1 MIGWMLRN
9 PNRFHYLVAKQHL
22 TSIERTS
29 LHMYV
34 HVPIIQWKAYTK
46 QSYVQNNFVHKM
58 ALLHL
63 THNKRVKKVRKWWC
77 HVVPLAPQSVTLLAK
92 KSKPCQYFKAHFHLY
107 TLGNFRRFQ
116 LHFKPLTSFG
126 VDHLNLFLLTS
137 SSTILTTMCWTNNGT
152 AARDCLHATAYT
164 RLPTCNCLHAT
175 AYTWLVIR
183 EYILCSTKHSEWHFL

>member
-1 MIGWMLRN
+1 MFKTILYKR
-9 PNRFHYLVAKQHL
+9 
-22 TSIERTS
+22 
-29 LHMYV
+29 
-34 HVPIIQWKAYTK
+34 
-46 QSYVQNNFVHKM
+46 M

-107 TLGNFRRFQ
+107 TLGNFRRSQ

-126 VDHLNLFLLTS
+126 VDRLNLFFLLTS

>member
-46 QSYVQNNFVHKM
+46 QSYVQNNFVQKM

-107 TLGNFRRFQ
+107 TLGNFRRSQ

-126 VDHLNLFLLTS
+126 VDHVLAYLIFNHFDNHVLDKQWDCCTRLP
-137 SSTILTTMCWTNNGT
+137 
-152 AARDCLHATAYT
+152 ARDCLHATAYMQ
-164 RLPTCNCLHAT
+164 LPTRDCLHVIGNQRVH
-175 AYTWLVIR
+175 LVFNQ
-183 EYILCSTKHSEWHFL
+183 T